1 MKVAFTLVVAIG
13 LGIAVASSRADA
25 QEPPPMV
32 TGPARAVNAD
42 TLQVGPT
49 YVFLYGVES
58 VERTQRCTIDGAPWA
73 CYPAAV
79 RALEN
84 IIGVADVTCE
94 LTGEPDYLGRWL
106 GTCFVAGTNVAEGLA
121 RVGFALAKRDETL
134 DYVAAEEAAQ
144 AEAIGLWQGE
154 FQHPAE
160 HRAAE
165 GIVLDRP

>member
-1 MKVAFTLVVAIG
+1 MKVAFKLMVAIG
-13 LGIAVASSRADA
+13 LGIAVASSKAEA
-25 QEPPPMV
+25 QEPAVPV

-42 TLQVGPT
+42 TLQVGQT

-58 VERTQRCTIDGAPWA
+58 VERTQRCTIDGIPWE
-73 CYPAAV
+73 CYAAAV

-106 GTCFVAGTNVAEGLA
+106 GTCSVAGANVAEALTRA
-121 RVGFALAKRDETL
+121 GFALAKRDETL

-165 GIVLDRP
+165 GILLDRP